1 MGGRRRSGRVG
12 RSVKVAGLGLASVG
26 LAGAMTLAGAQAA
39 WAQGAGGPG
48 PGGTG
53 GTVGSGTG
61 AGPGPV
67 GSGTGSTGGGPTPPS
82 PCTGAANPPSQ
93 TGCSPESLLYYA
105 NSSGKPAIV
114 PGLATSMYYLD
125 ETPYDTSYV
134 QVLGPSG
141 NVIQDI
147 TPTPTPVTS
156 SILNYSELTAFDDNG
171 GSRAPFPATGFPA
184 TGKLPSCPT
193 ITNGTA
199 PGPPGVCE
207 DLLSFTISSS
217 DLTAGESYSVIVTV
231 YDYDGNSD
239 QITFRGKAPGG
250 ATTPV
255 GAVGGALL
263 AVAMGGGLVYV
274 QQRRRRGN
282 ARRVAEAR
290 G

>member
-1 MGGRRRSGRVG
+1 VGRGPGVTVGRVPGVNGGR
-12 RSVKVAGLGLASVG
+12 
-26 LAGAMTLAGAQAA
+26 GA
-39 WAQGAGGPG
+39 
-48 PGGTG
+48 G
-53 GTVGSGTG
+53 GTVGRG
-61 AGPGPV
+61 AGGNVGPGAGGTV
-67 GSGTGSTGGGPTPPS
+67 GPGAGGNVGPGTGSTGGGSS
-82 PCTGAANPPSQ
+82 PCAGAADPPSQ
-93 TGCSPESLLYYA
+93 SGCSPESLLYYA

-250 ATTPV
+250 ATTTPV
-255 GAVGGALL
+255 GAVGGVLL

>member
-39 WAQGAGGPG
+39 WALPS
-48 PGGTG
+48 
-53 GTVGSGTG
+53 TVGSGTG
-61 AGPGPV
+61 AGPGLV
-67 GSGTGSTGGGPTPPS
+67 GPGPGAGPS
-82 PCTGAANPPSQ
+82 PCAGAANPPSQ
-93 TGCSPESLLYYA
+93 TGCTPESLLYYA

-114 PGLATSMYYLD
+114 PGVATSMYYLD

-147 TPTPTPVTS
+147 TPTAKPVSLS
-156 SILNYSELTAFDDNG
+156 SILNYTQLTAFDNNG
-171 GSRAPFPATGFPA
+171 GSPAPFPANGTLKHG
-184 TGKLPSCPT
+184 TLKQCPT
-193 ITNGTA
+193 PSGGHSK
-199 PGPPGVCE
+199 PGAADCE

-250 ATTPV
+250 ATTTPV
-255 GAVGGALL
+255 GAVGGVLL

>member
-1 MGGRRRSGRVG
+1 
-12 RSVKVAGLGLASVG
+12 
-26 LAGAMTLAGAQAA
+26 MTLAGAQAA
-39 WAQGAGGPG
+39 WALPGPGGPG
-48 PGGTG
+48 PGGPG
-53 GTVGSGTG
+53 PG
-61 AGPGPV
+61 AGP
-67 GSGTGSTGGGPTPPS
+67 S
-82 PCTGAANPPSQ
+82 PCAGAANPPSQ
-93 TGCSPESLLYYA
+93 TGCTPESLLYYA

-114 PGLATSMYYLD
+114 PGVATSMYYLD

-147 TPTPTPVTS
+147 TPTATPVS
-156 SILNYSELTAFDDNG
+156 LSKILNYTELTAFDNTG
-171 GSRAPFPATGFPA
+171 GSPAPFPANGTL
-184 TGKLPSCPT
+184 KQCPT
-193 ITNGTA
+193 PSGGHSK
-199 PGPPGVCE
+199 PGAADCE

-250 ATTPV
+250 ATTTPV
-255 GAVGGALL
+255 GAVGGVLL